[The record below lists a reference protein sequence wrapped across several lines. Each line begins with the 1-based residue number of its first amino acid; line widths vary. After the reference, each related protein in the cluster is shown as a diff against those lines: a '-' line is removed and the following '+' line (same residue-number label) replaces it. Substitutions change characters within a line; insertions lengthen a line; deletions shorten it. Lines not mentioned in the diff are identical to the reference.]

1 VSRVND
7 VHAGIWGEDDFLDL
21 TAPAKLLYLWSFTNP
36 LCGMS
41 GVYRVSLRV
50 IAFET
55 GMAPEHITA
64 ALDELRAARF
74 IVYAQGVMF
83 VRTRVKHLRTK
94 STNIAKSIAG
104 DVRRLP
110 ADHPVRVAF
119 MAEYADDEEW
129 GAGGLHTQLH
139 GASME
144 APKEPQADSQ
154 EPQRGS
160 MATAKAKAVVVDV
173 GTTNS
178 DGRARIDDDDW
189 PPSLPETL
197 TGVAEHVHG
206 RLGELAQAKGV
217 PPPVRRRV
225 GAVVADFPDHDHRAL
240 VGDVVD
246 YWRDGRGARTVRKD
260 LAKVYRDKCSRSTP
274 PPESPVG
281 ARG

>member
-119 MAEYADDEEW
+119 MAEYAGDEEW

-189 PPSLPETL
+189 PPSLPGEL

-206 RLGELAQAKGV
+206 RLGE
-217 PPPVRRRV
+217 
-225 GAVVADFPDHDHRAL
+225 HRAL

-274 PPESPVG
+274 PPESPVAGSRVNSGEPQWKAFLVSGG
-281 ARG
+281 AS